1 MLLVCCIC
9 ICFNVCMLDYKLY
22 YVRVELQLRRV
33 ALRRSEQLSRT
44 HFGRRAH
51 AVRLQCA
58 RSRAHRGSHG
68 ALTAN
73 TCVHLRLRPRGTSLG
88 LRERAIPRCHRPL
101 HLRHRCPPTVR
112 STRDPFGASSGIISM
127 ISQPLLFS
135 LLVNCFLFVSTRRFF
150 CSYLREF
157 ILNSLVYVYCTHLM
171 YSALYTLYSTVKNVF
186 LIYSSCRCWDC

>member
-1 MLLVCCIC
+1 MR
-9 ICFNVCMLDYKLY
+9 DYKFF

-33 ALRRSEQLSRT
+33 AIRRSEQLSRT

-58 RSRAHRGSHG
+58 RSRAHRSSHG
-68 ALTAN
+68 ALSAN

-101 HLRHRCPPTVR
+101 HLRHRSPPTVR

-127 ISQPLLFS
+127 ISQSLLFS
-135 LLVNCFLFVSTRRFF
+135 LLVNSFLFVSTPRFLF
-150 CSYLREF
+150 LSTR
-157 ILNSLVYVYCTHLM
+157 IHTKLVTVYCAHFM
-171 YSALYTLYSTVKNVF
+171 YSTLYCIQYCKNVF